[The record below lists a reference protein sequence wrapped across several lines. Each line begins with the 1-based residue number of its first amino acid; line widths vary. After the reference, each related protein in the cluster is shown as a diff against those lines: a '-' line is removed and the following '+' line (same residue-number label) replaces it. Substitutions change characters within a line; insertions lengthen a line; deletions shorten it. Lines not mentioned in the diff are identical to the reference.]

1 MLKRDMSFSL
11 PAEFTEIAH
20 ALADVARP
28 IALKYF
34 RSETLSIEHK
44 EDNTPVTRADRE
56 IETAMREILGAKRPQ
71 DGILG
76 EEHGHENA
84 EAEYQWILDP
94 IDGTRAFTTGRTNF
108 GTLIALYH
116 QTHGFVLGLCDQAV
130 TQDRWISLKGG
141 KTIWNGREVK
151 TRNVKDLS
159 EAIFA
164 CTDPLRLPPRIFE
177 LVKIIRAESKMNV
190 FGGDCLNY
198 GLLAG
203 GFIDVIVEGRQELH
217 DIASFV
223 PIIENAGGKITQLS
237 GAPIG
242 FVNDDR
248 VVAASSPELHAH
260 ILELFQKIP

>member
-1 MLKRDMSFSL
+1 MSFSL
-11 PAEFTEIAH
+11 PAEFVEIAH
-20 ALADVARP
+20 ALADAARP

-34 RSETLSIEHK
+34 RSEALAVEHK
-44 EDNTPVTRADRE
+44 SDDTPVTRADRE
-56 IETAMREILGAKRPQ
+56 IETEMRRILAARRPQ
-71 DGILG
+71 DGIFG
-76 EEHGHENA
+76 EEHGHQNPD
-84 EAEYQWILDP
+84 AEYQWILDP

-108 GTLIALYH
+108 GTLIAVYH

-130 TQDRWISLKGG
+130 TKDRWISVKDGA
-141 KTIWNGREVK
+141 TVWNGRTVK
-151 TRNVKDLS
+151 TRGTQTLS

-177 LVKIIRAESKMNV
+177 LVKIIRDKSQMNV

-203 GFIDVIVEGRQELH
+203 GFIDLIVEGRQQLY
-217 DIASFV
+217 DIAPFV

-248 VVAASSPELHAH
+248 VIAASSPALHRH
-260 ILELFQKIP
+260 ILELFDRIP